1 MKEVSMTRTLFVLA
15 FTLSAM
21 WMLSSGPSAQ
31 QPVNRQAQSMVDF
44 RHRIDDYLELR
55 REITRK
61 VPEVKETGDPA
72 KISSRERALGTAI
85 ASARKTAMPG
95 DVFGAEMSVYLK
107 KTLADDWRSRSAA
120 DRKAI
125 FSELPKGIQL
135 RINQPYPTTLP
146 LVSVPAKLL
155 AVLPMLPEEL
165 EYRFIDRYFLLRDRD
180 ANLVIDILPGVLPQR
195 TTGE

>member
-1 MKEVSMTRTLFVLA
+1 VGMTRTLFVLA
-15 FTLSAM
+15 FTLSVLPSWA
-21 WMLSSGPSAQ
+21 SAQ

-44 RHRIDDYLELR
+44 RHRVDDYLKLR
-55 REITRK
+55 REITRTI
-61 VPEVKETGDPA
+61 PEVKETGDPA
-72 KISSRERALGTAI
+72 KISSREMALGAAI
-85 ASARKTAMPG
+85 ASARKTAMQG

-155 AVLPMLPEEL
+155 AMLPMLPEEL

-195 TTGE
+195 TTSE